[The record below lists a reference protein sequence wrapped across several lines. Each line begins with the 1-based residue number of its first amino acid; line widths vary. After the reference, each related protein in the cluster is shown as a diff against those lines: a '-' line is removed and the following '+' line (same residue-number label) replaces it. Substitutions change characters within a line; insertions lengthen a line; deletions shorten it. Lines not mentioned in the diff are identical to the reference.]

1 MLCDVQNTHFHLR
14 FHDPILLPYGLRMY
28 VSQSKPAKTKK
39 LIDAGKEIFQEW
51 LAEEVMSFSEETN
64 VLLVE
69 MMLKITDKV
78 RNLYLRDSQWY
89 RRIDR

>member
-1 MLCDVQNTHFHLR
+1 MC
-14 FHDPILLPYGLRMY
+14 ILKT
-28 VSQSKPAKTKK
+28 KPAKTKT

-78 RNLYLRDSQWY
+78 RKLH
-89 RRIDR
+89 

>member
-1 MLCDVQNTHFHLR
+1 MFISVFLSHLP
-14 FHDPILLPYGLRMY
+14 FSTACVCIL
-28 VSQSKPAKTKK
+28 QTKPAKTKT

-78 RNLYLRDSQWY
+78 RKFYLRDLEG
-89 RRIDR
+89 

>member
-1 MLCDVQNTHFHLR
+1 MCIIQT
-14 FHDPILLPYGLRMY
+14 
-28 VSQSKPAKTKK
+28 KPTKTKT

-78 RNLYLRDSQWY
+78 RES
-89 RRIDR
+89 